1 MNKLNVTNY
10 AKALKRFAKKK
21 SPEILTGLGIAG
33 MITTTVLAVKA
44 TPKALQLIE
53 EEKLNKGIKNA
64 ENNWDERKKEFVY
77 EKEKTLQDEEAG
89 VIPKVKKLTPV
100 ETIKVAW
107 KPYIPAGLLGMASIA
122 CLIGAN
128 SVHTRRHA
136 ALYSAYKL
144 SETALSEYREKV
156 VETIGEKKEKAV
168 REKVAKDKVDS
179 STANRSEVTI
189 VGTGEV
195 LFYEPISDRYFMSTI
210 ETIRRII
217 NDMNYAMSYGSEMY
231 VSLSQVYDE
240 LGLKHTSISDDIG
253 WNIDK
258 GLVEA
263 DFSTTMTDDGKPCIV
278 LDWLE
283 QPTYNFDNLY

>member
-1 MNKLNVTNY
+1 MNKLNVTKY
-10 AKALKRFAKKK
+10 AKTLKRFAKKK

-44 TPKALQLIE
+44 TPKALQLID
-53 EEKLNKGIKNA
+53 EEKLNKCIEHA
-64 ENNWDERKKEFVY
+64 ETN
-77 EKEKTLQDEEAG
+77 DEEAG
-89 VIPKVKKLTPV
+89 IIPKVEKLTPV

-128 SVHTRRHA
+128 SVHARRHA

-168 REKVAKDKVDS
+168 REKVAKDKVDN
-179 STANRSEVTI
+179 STASRSEVTI